1 MQHKGL
7 RQVRNIAATYKAR
20 TDKTGA
26 IKYWGVGFNKGR
38 ISCHQVGL
46 PSGRDLQTGVNMDT
60 DEDAVF
66 LVLVR
71 TERKLVE
78 VGVVFR
84 GEVLLSLKDSEET

>member
-1 MQHKGL
+1 
-7 RQVRNIAATYKAR
+7 
-20 TDKTGA
+20 
-26 IKYWGVGFNKGR
+26 
-38 ISCHQVGL
+38 
-46 PSGRDLQTGVNMDT
+46 MDT

-84 GEVLLSLKDSEET
+84 GEVLLSLKDSEEALRQTHTLATRLAEALDTGMKEYTYRIMNSQVFWNWEDVATRAK

>member
-1 MQHKGL
+1 
-7 RQVRNIAATYKAR
+7 
-20 TDKTGA
+20 
-26 IKYWGVGFNKGR
+26 
-38 ISCHQVGL
+38 
-46 PSGRDLQTGVNMDT
+46 MDT